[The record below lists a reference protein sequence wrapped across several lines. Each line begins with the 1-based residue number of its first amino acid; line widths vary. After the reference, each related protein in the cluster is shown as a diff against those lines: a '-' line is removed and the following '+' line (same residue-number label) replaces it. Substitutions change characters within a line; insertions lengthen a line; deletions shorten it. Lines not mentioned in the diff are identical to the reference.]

1 MTIPQV
7 TADAECRSGQWS
19 VTVRELPGLFL
30 QSRRL
35 DQVPDKVRA
44 GAEAMGTPVDVVLV
58 EPCLSVAEEDLL
70 KRLSVSREK
79 TKRAQ
84 ERASRMVRAAV
95 AMFRDQGMAVR
106 DIASIAGISAQRVL
120 VLQRE
125 VNRNEPKQ

>member
-7 TADAECRSGQWS
+7 TADAEYRSGQWP

-84 ERASRMVRAAV
+84 ERASRMVREAV

>member
-1 MTIPQV
+1 
-7 TADAECRSGQWS
+7 
-19 VTVRELPGLFL
+19 
-30 QSRRL
+30 
-35 DQVPDKVRA
+35 
-44 GAEAMGTPVDVVLV
+44 MGTPVDVVLV